1 MFWNRLACLGI
12 ALAFLTGCHAVYSTT
27 PMGEA
32 PAIVIP
38 DDWEG
43 TWLHKDIAVTVAV
56 LDSEKGILEVGWVE
70 QKQDRLHFEHYKVQ
84 LRKSG
89 EWLFGNV
96 QDPEKPKLYVWAR
109 VRNEDDQIIV
119 WVPDLDKAK
128 TLIEKGVLPGRVE
141 KADGDVVLTGPA
153 AAELK
158 IIMSAENGMIFDWAQ
173 PRVFRRLSN

>member
-1 MFWNRLACLGI
+1 MTLTRLVVLGI
-12 ALAFLTGCHAVYSTT
+12 SLAFLVGCHAVYSTT
-27 PMGEA
+27 PVGET

-43 TWLHKDIAVTVAV
+43 TWLLKDMAVTVAV
-56 LDSEKGILEVGWVE
+56 LDSEKGMLEVGWVE
-70 QKQDRLHFEHYKVQ
+70 QKQDRLHFAHYKVQ

-128 TLIEKGVLPGRVE
+128 TLIEQGVLPGRVE
-141 KADGDVVLTGPA
+141 KADGDVVLSNPGAT
-153 AAELK
+153 ELK
-158 IIMSAENGMIFDWAQ
+158 IIMSAEKGLIFGWAQ
-173 PRVFRRLSN
+173 PRVFRRLSD